1 MTLFGGSF
9 LKWSCHIINNGHN
22 NYHHHYIFHKLL
34 SSSMEEVLEF
44 LFAKS
49 TVSSV
54 CSCACMFENGKKER
68 IGLVGE
74 MLCRL
79 APPVTFEFF
88 RDSWASQ
95 NLSGFA
101 FPGGGRLASMLE
113 VGRLAFWKECKE
125 KTAVRNSSEL
135 RGKAGDQL
143 QWLWQ

>member
-1 MTLFGGSF
+1 
-9 LKWSCHIINNGHN
+9 
-22 NYHHHYIFHKLL
+22 
-34 SSSMEEVLEF
+34 
-44 LFAKS
+44 
-49 TVSSV
+49 
-54 CSCACMFENGKKER
+54 MFENGKKER
-68 IGLVGE
+68 SGLVGE

-101 FPGGGRLASMLE
+101 IPGVGRLASMLE

-143 QWLWQ
+143 QWLWQIFSLYKN